1 MFTAL
6 NKSLTAARKRVEK
19 GEKGFTLIELL
30 IVVLI
35 IGVLA
40 AIAIPIFI
48 NVQATARENTAKTTV
63 TDAKTAIVASYT
75 ATGALPTPTATN
87 LTPAS
92 VFAPSSELV
101 FKYFAGTGSS
111 FCVSASFGA
120 GGKIFKATDVSATA
134 EDDTQCTSATD

>member
-6 NKSLTAARKRVEK
+6 NNSLTAARKRVEK

-63 TDAKTAIVASYT
+63 TDAKTAIVAHYT
-75 ATGALPTPTATN
+75 ATGSLPAAEN
-87 LTPAS
+87 GKTPAT
-92 VFAPSSELV
+92 VFAPSDELV
-101 FKYFAGTGSS
+101 FSYVPGAGST
-111 FCVSASFGA
+111 FCVSASFA
-120 GGKIFKATDVSATA
+120 GSDKTFVATDLSATEEGDA
-134 EDDTQCTSATD
+134 CE